1 MTHEVIHLTE
11 ATRNQPVHLA
21 LTQIRS
27 PLFMLRLESPNPRH
41 IETLAQLNGNWP
53 PILVSAHDHCIIDGQ
68 YRFMAAKRL
77 GFEQIECYLFHGDHD
92 AAFLEALR
100 LNCGQGLT
108 LTVKE
113 RELAA
118 RRLIEIHRD
127 WSDRRIGAL
136 CGLSPTTIG
145 RLRLMLGPGPTVHSD
160 QLDVRAG
167 RDQRLRPLNGEAMRR
182 RVIAELRARPH
193 ASLREIASVA
203 RCSPETVRSV
213 RKSLVEEGWPAR
225 PPVLRPVPDMPKG
238 SDPPPDGLDHA
249 FISTLEGAAFKRW
262 FETTFVDD
270 EACRNFVM
278 SVPLSRVYE
287 IADAAMQ
294 RSTAWRDFA
303 RALEARV
310 RPARL

>member
-1 MTHEVIHLTE
+1 
-11 ATRNQPVHLA
+11 
-21 LTQIRS
+21 
-27 PLFMLRLESPNPRH
+27 LRLEAPNPRH
-41 IETLAQLNGNWP
+41 VETLAQLNGSWP
-53 PILVSAHDHCIIDGQ
+53 PILISAHDHCIIDGQ

-77 GFEQIECYLFHGDHD
+77 GLEHIECYLFHGDRD

-108 LTVKE
+108 LTIKE

-118 RRLIEIHRD
+118 GRLIEGHRE

-145 RLRLMLGPGPTVHSD
+145 RLRLTIGPSPTVHSD

-167 RDQRLRPLNGEAMRR
+167 KDHRLRPLNGEAMRR
-182 RVIAELRARPH
+182 RVITELRARPH

-203 RCSPETVRSV
+203 HCSPETVRSV
-213 RKSLVEEGWPAR
+213 RKSLVEEGWQAR
-225 PPVLRPVPDMPKG
+225 PPVLQPMRQPALQPVPDTG
-238 SDPPPDGLDHA
+238 DASDPPHEGLDHA
-249 FISTLEGAAFKRW
+249 FVSTIEGAAFKRW
-262 FETTFVDD
+262 FETTRVDED
-270 EACRNFVM
+270 EWRKFVM
-278 SVPLSRVYE
+278 SVPLGRVYE

-294 RSTAWRDFA
+294 RSTAWREFA

-310 RPARL
+310 RPARI

>member
-1 MTHEVIHLTE
+1 MIHLKETS
-11 ATRNQPVHLA
+11 RNQPVRLA

-27 PLFMLRLESPNPRH
+27 PLFRLRLESPNARH

-68 YRFMAAKRL
+68 YRFLAAKRL
-77 GFEQIECYLFHGDHD
+77 GLGHIECYLFHGDHD

-118 RRLIEIHRD
+118 RQLIEIHRD

-145 RLRLMLGPGPTVHSD
+145 RLRLAIGPSPTVQSD

-182 RVIAELRARPH
+182 RVRAELRARPH

-213 RKSLVEEGWPAR
+213 RKSLIEEGWQAR
-225 PPVLRPVPDMPKG
+225 PPVLHSVPGLPKSG
-238 SDPPPDGLDHA
+238 LDPAPEALDHA

-262 FETTFVDD
+262 FETTHVDD
-270 EACRNFVM
+270 EECQKFLM

-294 RSTAWRDFA
+294 RSAAWREFA
-303 RALEARV
+303 RALEERV
-310 RPARL
+310 RPARV